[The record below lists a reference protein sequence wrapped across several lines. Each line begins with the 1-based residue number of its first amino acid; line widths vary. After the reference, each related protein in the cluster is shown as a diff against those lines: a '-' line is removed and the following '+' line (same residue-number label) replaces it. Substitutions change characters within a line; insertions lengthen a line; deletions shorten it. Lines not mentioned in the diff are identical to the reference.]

1 LRVRNVRIPKDK
13 HGLVI
18 GKKGANIARIKE
30 TYGVSINVPDQSDP
44 TDIIVLRGTSK
55 EALDEAK
62 YDLLQLLQKDGRGG
76 AGRGRGRGSN
86 RDFREG
92 GNRESGGNRDFR
104 EGGGNR
110 EFREGGGNREFR
122 EGGGNREFREGGG
135 RYNRGYGKDNDQES
149 KSARSKQPKPPQKI
163 NLNDANEWPA
173 FG

>member
-76 AGRGRGRGSN
+76 AGRGRGRG
-86 RDFREG
+86 
-92 GNRESGGNRDFR
+92 GNRDFR